1 MNLDEDINDY
11 ASELCNITENYLDKV
26 CMDNMLATLI
36 MLCKTIGDV
45 KNIRPKDFRRKLKDI
60 IDIRVQ

>member
-1 MNLDEDINDY
+1 MNLDKDVNDY
-11 ASELCNITENYLDKV
+11 ACQLCQVTENFLDKV

-45 KNIRPKDFRRKLKDI
+45 KNIKPKDFRRKLRDI
-60 IDIRVQ
+60 IDVKVQ